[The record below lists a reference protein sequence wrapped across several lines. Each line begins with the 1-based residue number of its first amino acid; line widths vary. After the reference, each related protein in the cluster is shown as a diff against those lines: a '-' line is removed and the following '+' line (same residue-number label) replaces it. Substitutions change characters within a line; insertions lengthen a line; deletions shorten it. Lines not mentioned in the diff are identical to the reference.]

1 LHREPFALLLV
12 QAEFLDRQ
20 GLGRL
25 LARRFDVAKV
35 QRALPDE

>member
-12 QAEFLDRQ
+12 QAEFLDSY
-20 GLGRL
+20 GLCRL
-25 LARRFDVAKV
+25 LIRRFNVAKI